1 LFEPI
6 PDPSLEKEGSLM
18 TVLDLVKIECSFLTS
33 LLLKGGVGVNYLLL
47 NPSSSLKIKKEKHLI

>member
-1 LFEPI
+1 LFEPT

-18 TVLDLVKIECSFLTS
+18 TVLDLITIECSFLIS

-47 NPSSSLKIKKEKHLI
+47 KPILFP

>member
-47 NPSSSLKIKKEKHLI
+47 KPILFP